1 MFPLYNA
8 NKFPL
13 RGNTEATVS
22 GDTNYQGA
30 ILNTKYE
37 YFSLPF
43 KNLVVKQT
51 IRNSNND

>member
-1 MFPLYNA
+1 MPLYNA

-13 RGNTEATVS
+13 RGNTEASVS
-22 GDTNYQGA
+22 GDTNYQGD

-51 IRNSNND
+51 IRNSDDH